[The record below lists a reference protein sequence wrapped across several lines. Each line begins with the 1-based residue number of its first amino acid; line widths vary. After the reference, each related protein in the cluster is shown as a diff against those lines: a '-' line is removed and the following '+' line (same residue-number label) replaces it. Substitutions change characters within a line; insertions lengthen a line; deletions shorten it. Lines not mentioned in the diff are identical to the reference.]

1 MPGSNSD
8 RICILL
14 PTTPPAGDGARHRNW
29 RTRFSAPPVAGGRW
43 HTAARSA
50 VAAPRGPESCTNAA
64 NPPRSETITPSA
76 SSTCVCSSREERPM
90 ATPLVPLLSCQGG
103 AHRTSHKAGRRRRP
117 HTSPGRRRGSLLARH
132 ASAAWCGHHVPACS
146 RSAGPRIHAQ
156 HVHVPRR
163 VAHSSRVRVS
173 DTLWRPLPQARREPP
188 RPPRARAGH
197 ARGGVRTE
205 REHGSG
211 AAAGADSRRGAHFAR
226 VALARRTQCA
236 PAAHTPTCRAP
247 PRRPRRSPHLT
258 RRAPHALDAKKTRQ
272 ISGLSS
278 KANPCPAW
286 NGHGRIFCGP
296 CSVAA
301 VVWFFFLQ
309 FVRQNGLLW
318 RRARS
323 CEYRAGEGRVRWCG
337 GGRRSRACACEKC
350 APLARAAQRA
360 PLALYGARGSA
371 DPPPRACVRGSPC
384 TRRGAPACSTEG
396 TPCSVVVLMTR
407 VVPAASPSPFSLS
420 ASGGACR
427 GYPDWAV
434 SPVLCCLL
442 LNGIVFAV
450 QRRMVAG
457 AGGDAAIRA
466 AGKKSK
472 GIRSSAGTPCAR
484 ACSGARAEPGVR
496 VCGSRSLTAPLDAPG
511 CHPRAGRASEFKT
524 FQWQWL
530 AVYLVVML
538 ADWLQVALVCGRRP
552 CSRAGCAS
560 PAAVKAVRPGRAGR
574 WGGAD

>member
-1 MPGSNSD
+1 MC
-8 RICILL
+8 R
-14 PTTPPAGDGARHRNW
+14 GAS
-29 RTRFSAPPVAGGRW
+29 RTRRACVFQTRCGGPCR
-43 HTAARSA
+43 RPGGSRRD
-50 VAAPRGPESCTNAA
+50 PRGPA
-64 NPPRSETITPSA
+64 PLRPR
-76 SSTCVCSSREERPM
+76 
-90 ATPLVPLLSCQGG
+90 
-103 AHRTSHKAGRRRRP
+103 AGRRQNRERARLG
-117 HTSPGRRRGSLLARH
+117 GRCRRGQPPRGTLCTRSPRTPH
-132 ASAAWCGHHVPACS
+132 AVRTRGTHT
-146 RSAGPRIHAQ
+146 
-156 HVHVPRR
+156 HVPR
-163 VAHSSRVRVS
+163 
-173 DTLWRPLPQARREPP
+173 P
-188 RPPRARAGH
+188 
-197 ARGGVRTE
+197 
-205 REHGSG
+205 
-211 AAAGADSRRGAHFAR
+211 
-226 VALARRTQCA
+226 
-236 PAAHTPTCRAP
+236 AP
-247 PRRPRRSPHLT
+247 PPPPFSSPYAPCTPRSRCQ
-258 RRAPHALDAKKTRQ
+258 AKTRQ